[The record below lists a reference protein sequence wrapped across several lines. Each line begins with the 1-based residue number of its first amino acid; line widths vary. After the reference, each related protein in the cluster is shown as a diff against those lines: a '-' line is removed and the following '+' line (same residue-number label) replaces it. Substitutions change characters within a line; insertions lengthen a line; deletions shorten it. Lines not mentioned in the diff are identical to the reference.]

1 MTTNFQFLKISCPFG
16 TSLLQRICISE
27 VILLGYCAT
36 SFEDFSDRLMQQYGI
51 TVKESRGRLSYL
63 PAGRTKFI
71 RAKHLGDQFEKEL
84 VLAALKANT
93 ERKRTIQSKSDR
105 IGKLVDTQ
113 AKLKQGKGIG
123 YERWAKKH
131 NLKAMSQTL
140 ILLQEKGLL
149 DEDAL
154 DQRITELDT
163 KFHESLAV
171 AKDLETRMTE
181 NKNLRS
187 HATAYQQ
194 YRPIAQKLKAAKSPA
209 TFEEHVLLEL
219 KQLEGPSKLRQQ
231 FSRGMT
237 FFLVVAASLLFYFA
251 LLRMTDIS
259 GVLNKVFNV
268 LKPVVYGCVIAY
280 LLNPLVKKI
289 DTYLRPQLEKHMK
302 KPEQALKLTRG
313 IGILASLILMTVLI
327 VTLFNLLIPELYS
340 SIRNMIFTL
349 PGQLNDLIQSLNG
362 IEIDDSTTGKLIKT
376 ALEEGT
382 NMLQEWL
389 RTDLLARTNALMTNL
404 TEGVI
409 NLLNEIFNALIGVIV
424 SVYILFS
431 KETFSSQCKKCIYA
445 MFSPRHANFV
455 LHLTTK
461 SNEIFGGFIIGK
473 LIDSAI
479 IGVLCFFG
487 LSILDMPYVML
498 VSVIVGVTNVIP
510 FFGPYIGAIPSTVLI
525 MLSDPLK
532 GIYFVIFILLLQQF
546 DGNILGPKIL
556 GNSTGLS
563 AFWVIV
569 AILLGGGL
577 FGFAG
582 MIMGVPTFA
591 VLYYIVEM
599 LMNNRLEKK
608 KLPVDSQN
616 YDALS
621 YVQHIAVAVE
631 LQETLRILR
640 FRGGTLGE
648 TVGIQPGYHADLAR
662 LLVTDYQHVLF
673 VFFLCHLKN
682 VLMGYL

>member
-1 MTTNFQFLKISCPFG
+1 MNQEEK
-16 TSLLQRICISE
+16 
-27 VILLGYCAT
+27 
-36 SFEDFSDRLMQQYGI
+36 
-51 TVKESRGRLSYL
+51 KEEIK
-63 PAGRTKFI
+63 T
-71 RAKHLGDQFEKEL
+71 QTETEKER
-84 VLAALKANT
+84 AYYAS
-93 ERKRTIQSKSDR
+93 RP
-105 IGKLVDTQ
+105 KL
-113 AKLKQGKGIG
+113 GMG
-123 YERWAKKH
+123 
-131 NLKAMSQTL
+131 
-140 ILLQEKGLL
+140 
-149 DEDAL
+149 
-154 DQRITELDT
+154 
-163 KFHESLAV
+163 
-171 AKDLETRMTE
+171 
-181 NKNLRS
+181 
-187 HATAYQQ
+187 
-194 YRPIAQKLKAAKSPA
+194 
-209 TFEEHVLLEL
+209 
-219 KQLEGPSKLRQQ
+219 GPSKLRQQ

-237 FFLVVAASLLFYFA
+237 FFLVIAASLLFYFA

-313 IGILASLILMTVLI
+313 IGILIALILMIVLI

-349 PGQLNDLIQSLNG
+349 PGQLNDLIQNLNG

-431 KETFSSQCKKCIYA
+431 KETFSGQCKKCVYA

-473 LIDSAI
+473 IIDSAI

-569 AILLGGGL
+569 AILL
-577 FGFAG
+577 
-582 MIMGVPTFA
+582 
-591 VLYYIVEM
+591 
-599 LMNNRLEKK
+599 
-608 KLPVDSQN
+608 
-616 YDALS
+616 
-621 YVQHIAVAVE
+621 
-631 LQETLRILR
+631 
-640 FRGGTLGE
+640 
-648 TVGIQPGYHADLAR
+648 
-662 LLVTDYQHVLF
+662 
-673 VFFLCHLKN
+673 
-682 VLMGYL
+682 